1 MSRPGH
7 IRKTGG
13 PDTLVLLHGIGAGAE
28 MFAPQIEALG
38 RERDVIGW
46 NLPGYGG
53 TPLLSPMTFPDLSAA
68 LLAFLDGLG
77 LEKVDLLGHSIGGML
92 AQDFVARHP
101 GRVRTLVLS
110 ATTAAFGSRDGE
122 FQKQFVAERLAPLDA
137 GRTVPELA
145 REFVPDLVGS
155 AASPNAVPAAIA
167 AMSQVPE
174 ATYREAI
181 RCLATF
187 DARETLGRIAVPA
200 LLVAGEEDRNAPAPT
215 MRRMSEKMQ
224 DACYVEL
231 AGTGHLAPL
240 ECPDA
245 YVATLRDF
253 LTRTD
258 GAKTPQEGAVR

>member
-7 IRKTGG
+7 VRKTGG
-13 PDTLVLLHGIGAGAE
+13 SRAIVLLHGIGAGAE
-28 MFAPQIEALG
+28 MFAPVIDALG
-38 RERDVIGW
+38 RDHDVIGW

-53 TPLLSPMTFPDLSAA
+53 TPLLAPMTFPGLSAT

-77 LEKVDLLGHSIGGML
+77 LERVALLGHSIGGML

-122 FQKQFVAERLAPLDA
+122 FQKRFVTERLAPLDR

-145 REFVPDLVGS
+145 REFVPDLVGP
-155 AASPNAVPAAIA
+155 AAAADAVPTAIA
-167 AMSQVPE
+167 AMSKVPE
-174 ATYREAI
+174 ETYREAI

-187 DARETLGRIAVPA
+187 DARETLGQIAAPT
-200 LLVAGEEDRNAPAPT
+200 LLVAGEVDSNAPAPT
-215 MRRMSEKMQ
+215 MRRMAEKMQ
-224 DACYVEL
+224 DARYVEL

>member
-7 IRKTGG
+7 VRKTGG
-13 PDTLVLLHGIGAGAE
+13 PRAIVLLHGIGAGAE
-28 MFAPQIEALG
+28 MFAPQVDALG
-38 RERDVIGW
+38 REHDAIGW

-53 TPLLSPMTFPDLSAA
+53 TELLAPMTFPGLSVA

-92 AQDFVARHP
+92 AQDFIARHP
-101 GRVRTLVLS
+101 ERVRTLVLS

-122 FQKQFVAERLAPLDA
+122 FQKRFVA
-137 GRTVPELA
+137 
-145 REFVPDLVGS
+145 DLVGS

-167 AMSQVPE
+167 AMSEVPE

-187 DARETLGRIAVPA
+187 DARETLGRIAVPT

-215 MRRMSEKMQ
+215 MRRMAEKI
-224 DACYVEL
+224 AGARIIEL
-231 AGTGHLAPL
+231 AGIGHLAPL
-240 ECPDA
+240 ECADA
-245 YVATLRDF
+245 YTAEIRAF
-253 LTRTD
+253 LQETGDANASER
-258 GAKTPQEGAVR
+258 GADR

>member
-13 PDTLVLLHGIGAGAE
+13 PRAIVLLHGIGAGAE
-28 MFAPQIEALG
+28 MFAPQIDALG
-38 RERDVIGW
+38 REHDAIGW

-53 TPLLSPMTFPDLSAA
+53 TELLAPMTFPGLSVA

-101 GRVRTLVLS
+101 ERVRTLVLS

-122 FQKQFVAERLAPLDA
+122 FQKRFVAERLAPLDA

-155 AASPNAVPAAIA
+155 AASPNAVPAAVA
-167 AMSQVPE
+167 AMSEVPE

-187 DARETLGRIAVPA
+187 DARETLGQIAVPT

-215 MRRMSEKMQ
+215 MRRMAEKI
-224 DACYVEL
+224 AGARLVEL
-231 AGTGHLAPL
+231 AGIGHLAPL
-240 ECPDA
+240 ECADA
-245 YVATLRDF
+245 YTAEIRAF
-253 LTRTD
+253 LQETGDANASER
-258 GAKTPQEGAVR
+258 GADR